1 MNDDKCKT
9 CLRICSI
16 DNPQC
21 RACVEG
27 SNWVQGPVLAATAAV
42 KSCDTCS
49 YVSVFPAPQHCKDC
63 DDDLSGYEPSAVFD
77 EERID
82 VVGANGN
89 DGLHYGASK
98 VADVSVGFIA
108 PPMEDPM
115 LIATLGAVY
124 AKYADVS
131 ITDKGDVDNTAPGFL
146 HRAAAIMDERGKTY
160 DQAGGERSMG
170 KTVAAFNAITGRDL
184 TEAEGWLLMETLKN
198 VRQWQRP
205 AFHQDSA
212 DDGVAY
218 SALKA
223 EALARGV

>member
-1 MNDDKCKT
+1 MKYNNCNT
-9 CLRICSI
+9 CLRDCGI

-21 RACVEG
+21 RACADG
-27 SNWVQGPVLAATAAV
+27 SNWLQGPQPATPSQF

-63 DDDLSGYEPSAVFD
+63 DDDLSGYAPAAVFD

-89 DGLHYGASK
+89 DGLHYVFSNEVFNGMFTTPR
-98 VADVSVGFIA
+98 D
-108 PPMEDPM
+108 
-115 LIATLGAVY
+115 
-124 AKYADVS
+124 
-131 ITDKGDVDNTAPGFL
+131 DVDNTAPGFL

-160 DQAGGERSMG
+160 DQADGERSMG
-170 KTVAAFNAITGRDL
+170 RTVAAFNAITGRDL
-184 TEAEGWLLMETLKN
+184 TEAEGWLLLETLKN

-223 EALARGV
+223 EALARGL